1 MLALLHALLRAA
13 MIRLSRV
20 HGALHDAQRLS
31 DRLFGR
37 KHEREQKQMEA
48 IVRAAHGAVSAAPA
62 RPRVLLVRVVIAQP
76 RTSCSS

>member
-1 MLALLHALLRAA
+1 MLRAA
-13 MIRLSRV
+13 TLRLSRE

-37 KHEREQKQMEA
+37 KSDREQKQMEA
-48 IVRAAHGAVSAAPA
+48 IVRAAHGPVLAAPA
-62 RPRVLLVRVVIAQP
+62 RPRVLLVRAVAAQP